1 MAANTDKFQFI
12 IMGNKGSHILQ
23 IGDITT
29 KPERFSFNPQST
41 ILLVKRFPEEGVM
54 QRKYFSKDMTIR
66 AIPKISTK
74 NLM

>member
-1 MAANTDKFQFI
+1 MTENPDKFQFI
-12 IMGNKGSHILQ
+12 IMGKKGSHILQ

-29 KPERFSFNPQST
+29 KSERFSFNPQST
-41 ILLVKRFPEEGVM
+41 ILLVKRFQEGGVM
-54 QRKYFSKDMTIR
+54 QRKCFPKDMTIR